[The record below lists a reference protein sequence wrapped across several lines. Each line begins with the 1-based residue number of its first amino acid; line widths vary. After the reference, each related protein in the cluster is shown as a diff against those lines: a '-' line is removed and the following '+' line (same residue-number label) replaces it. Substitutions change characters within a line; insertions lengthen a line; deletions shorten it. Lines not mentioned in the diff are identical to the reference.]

1 MAAERGR
8 VRCGN
13 HAGVNR
19 PQHLHARLPVRHT
32 HRSSSSDSSGARCM
46 WDGFAQ
52 EHEDVLRPFLV
63 LKDTLGRCASAS
75 EQSNSSATA
84 RKKTEAAIQKARM
97 AAVQEAQSE
106 QDQIR
111 QEHSLKE
118 QQL

>member
-8 VRCGN
+8 VRYGN
-13 HAGVNR
+13 HAGVKPPVASARR
-19 PQHLHARLPVRHT
+19 PSCES
-32 HRSSSSDSSGARCM
+32 HRSGSSDSDGARRI
-46 WDGFAQ
+46 WGGFVQ
-52 EHEDVLRPFLV
+52 EHEDVLRPFLA
-63 LKDTLGRCASAS
+63 LRDTLGRRASAS

-111 QEHSLKE
+111 QEYSRKE